1 MTRSRTLIAAVL
13 ATLMPVAGKGQGT
26 ISTQGFGYPTGGLST
41 RAAAAGGAFGE
52 FDFSSPRNP
61 SSTLGWGRGGLYF
74 QYEPEFRRVSAGPAS
89 DNTMTARFPIW
100 MAGMQLGSRAM
111 GTVTSSTLLDR
122 TWATRI
128 RGGQILGPD
137 SVGYEERVESAGAI
151 NDIRLGVS
159 YSVRQSFSIGIG
171 LHGYTG
177 ENRMNLTRQFDDSL
191 RYGTL
196 VRELTIGY
204 LGKAISAGATWR
216 PHPRLAVAASVRSGG
231 ALDVRVA
238 DTLIASGSLPNRF
251 GAGLRFDGLPGAS
264 VGISVERTAWSSLGE
279 LSQTSLSAHDTWEVG
294 AGLEMAGPKFRA
306 VPTLLYL
313 GYRHRDLP
321 FSLGGEVVPERFYS
335 GGAGIPLAGPR
346 VILDMAIQRA
356 TRGPVSGVSE
366 RAWIVSLG
374 FTVRP

>member
-1 MTRSRTLIAAVL
+1 MLTTAALVGIP
-13 ATLMPVAGKGQGT
+13 AMVSAQGS

-74 QYEPEFRRVSAGPAS
+74 QYEPEYRRVASGPSA

-111 GTVTSSTLLDR
+111 GTLTSSTLLDR

-151 NDIRLGVS
+151 NDVRLGVS
-159 YSVRQSFSIGIG
+159 YSVRPTFSMGIG
-171 LHGYTG
+171 LHGFTG

-196 VRELTIGY
+196 IRNLTIGY
-204 LGKAISAGATWR
+204 LGNAFSAGATWR
-216 PHPRLAVAASVRSGG
+216 IHPELAVAASLRSGG
-231 ALDVRVA
+231 SLDVRIA
-238 DTLIASGSLPNRF
+238 DTLIASGSMPNRF
-251 GAGLRFDGLPGAS
+251 GAAVRFDGLPGAS
-264 VGISVERTAWSSLGE
+264 VAVSVERTQWSSLGE
-279 LSQTSLSAHDTWEVG
+279 LSQTTLTANDTWEVG

-306 VPTLLYL
+306 VPSAFYL

-321 FSLGGEVVPERFYS
+321 FSVAGEVVPERFYS

-356 TRGPVSGVSE
+356 TRGPVAGVSE
-366 RAWIVSLG
+366 RAWIISLG

>member
-1 MTRSRTLIAAVL
+1 MMRRLLLTMTALVTVPAISAA
-13 ATLMPVAGKGQGT
+13 QGS

-52 FDFSSPRNP
+52 FDYSSPRNP

-74 QYEPEFRRVSAGPAS
+74 QYEPEYRRVTAGPSA

-111 GTVTSSTLLDR
+111 GTLTSSTLLDR

-151 NDIRLGVS
+151 NDVRLGVS
-159 YSVRQSFSIGIG
+159 YSVRQTFSIGIG
-171 LHGYTG
+171 LHGFTG
-177 ENRMNLTRQFDDSL
+177 ENRMSLTRQFDDSL

-196 VRELTIGY
+196 IRELTIGY
-204 LGKAISAGATWR
+204 LGNAISAGVTWR
-216 PHPRLAVAASVRSGG
+216 PHPQIAVAASVRSGG
-231 ALDVRVA
+231 NLDVRIA
-238 DTLIASGSLPNRF
+238 DTLIASGSMPNRF
-251 GAGLRFDGLPGAS
+251 GAGVRYDGFPGAS
-264 VGISVERTAWSSLGE
+264 VAISVERTQWSSLGA
-279 LSQTSLSAHDTWEVG
+279 LSQTSLTANDTWEVG

-306 VPTLLYL
+306 VPALFYL
-313 GYRHRDLP
+313 GYRYRDLP
-321 FSLGGEVVPERFYS
+321 FSVAGEVVPERFFS

-346 VILDMAIQRA
+346 VVLDMALQHA
-356 TRGPVSGVSE
+356 TRGPVAGISE
-366 RAWIVSLG
+366 RAWIISLG

>member
-1 MTRSRTLIAAVL
+1 MMRSLLVGLALVPSVAA
-13 ATLMPVAGKGQGT
+13 AQGS

-41 RAAAAGGAFGE
+41 RAAAGGGGFGE

-74 QYEPEFRRVSAGPAS
+74 QYEPEFRRVSAGPSS

-100 MAGMQLGSRAM
+100 MAGMQLGAKAM
-111 GTVTSSTLLDR
+111 GTLTSSTLLDR

-151 NDIRLGVS
+151 NDIRLGVA
-159 YSVRQSFSIGIG
+159 YTVRTGLSVGVGI
-171 LHGYTG
+171 HGYTG

-196 VRELTIGY
+196 IRQLTIGY

-216 PHPRLAVAASVRSGG
+216 PTDQLALALSVRSGG
-231 ALDVRVA
+231 SLDVRVA
-238 DTLIASGSLPNRF
+238 DTLIASGSLPNRY

-264 VGISVERTAWSSLGE
+264 FAISIERTEWSSLGA
-279 LSQTSLSAHDTWEVG
+279 LSQTSLTANDTWEIG
-294 AGLEMAGPKFRA
+294 AGLEMTGPKFRT
-306 VPTLLYL
+306 VPSLLYV
-313 GYRHRDLP
+313 GYRIRDLP
-321 FSLGGEVVPERFYS
+321 FSVGGEVVPERFIS

-346 VILDMAIQRA
+346 VILDLAVQNA
-356 TRGPVSGVSE
+356 KRGPVLGIAE
-366 RAWIVSLG
+366 RAWIVSMG

>member
-1 MTRSRTLIAAVL
+1 MMRRPALFAILVAAI
-13 ATLMPVAGKGQGT
+13 PSVAFAQGA

-41 RAAAAGGAFGE
+41 RAAAGGGAFGE

-74 QYEPEFRRVSAGPAS
+74 QYEPEFRRVNAGTSS
-89 DNTMTARFPIW
+89 DNTMTARFPVW

-137 SVGYEERVESAGAI
+137 SVGYEERVESSGAI

-159 YSVRQSFSIGIG
+159 YSVRQNFSVGIG
-171 LHGYTG
+171 LHGFTG

-191 RYGTL
+191 AYGTL
-196 VRELTIGY
+196 ERNLTIGY

-216 PHPRLAVAASVRSGG
+216 PHPKLALAASMRSGG
-231 ALDVRVA
+231 GLDVRIA
-238 DTLIASGSLPNRF
+238 DTVIASGSLPNRF
-251 GAGLRFDGLPGAS
+251 GAGVRFDGFPGAS
-264 VGISVERTAWSSLGE
+264 LAISVERTQWSSLGE
-279 LSQTSLSAHDTWEVG
+279 LSQTSLTANDAWEVG

-313 GYRHRDLP
+313 GYRGRDLP
-321 FSLGGEVVPERFYS
+321 FSVAGEVVPERFYS

-356 TRGPVSGVSE
+356 TRGPVAGVSE
-366 RAWIVSLG
+366 TAWIVSMG

>member
-1 MTRSRTLIAAVL
+1 MMRRLRLVTAVL
-13 ATLMPVAGKGQGT
+13 SLMPAVGFAQGA

-41 RAAAAGGAFGE
+41 RAAAGGGAFGE
-52 FDFSSPRNP
+52 FDFSSTRNP

-74 QYEPEFRRVSAGPAS
+74 QYEPEFRRVTTGSS
-89 DNTMTARFPIW
+89 IDNTMTARFPIW

-137 SVGYEERVESAGAI
+137 SVGYEERVQSAGAI

-159 YSVRQSFSIGIG
+159 YSIRQNLSVGIG

-196 VRELTIGY
+196 IRNLTIGY

-216 PHPRLAVAASVRSGG
+216 PLPKLALAASMRSGG
-231 ALDVRVA
+231 GLDVRIA

-251 GAGLRFDGLPGAS
+251 GAAVRFDGAPGAS
-264 VGISVERTAWSSLGE
+264 IALSVERTQWSSLGE
-279 LSQTSLSAHDTWEVG
+279 LSQTSLTANDTWEVG
-294 AGLEMAGPKFRA
+294 AGVEMAGPKFRA

-313 GYRHRDLP
+313 GYRGRDLP
-321 FSLGGEVVPERFYS
+321 FSVGGEVVSERFYS
-335 GGAGIPLAGPR
+335 TGAGIPLAGPR
-346 VILDMAIQRA
+346 VILDMALQRA
-356 TRGPVSGVSE
+356 TRGPVSGISE
-366 RAWIVSLG
+366 TAWIVSMG

>member
-1 MTRSRTLIAAVL
+1 MMRRFLLT
-13 ATLMPVAGKGQGT
+13 ATALLGIPAITSAQGS

-41 RAAAAGGAFGE
+41 RATAAGGGFGE

-74 QYEPEFRRVSAGPAS
+74 QYEPEFRRVSAGPS
-89 DNTMTARFPIW
+89 VDNTMTARFPIW

-111 GTVTSSTLLDR
+111 GTLTSSTLLDR

-151 NDIRLGVS
+151 NDIRLGVA
-159 YSVRQSFSIGIG
+159 YSVRPSFSIGIG

-196 VRELTIGY
+196 IRNLTIGY

-216 PHPRLAVAASVRSGG
+216 PHPRVAVAASFRSGG
-231 ALDVRVA
+231 GLDVRIA
-238 DTLIASGSLPNRF
+238 DTLVASGSLPNRF
-251 GAGLRFDGLPGAS
+251 GAGVRFDGLPGAS
-264 VGISVERTAWSSLGE
+264 IGVSIERTEWSSLGE
-279 LSQTSLSAHDTWEVG
+279 LSQTSLTANDTWEIG
-294 AGLEMAGPKFRA
+294 AGLELAGPKFRA
-306 VPTLLYL
+306 VPSLLYL
-313 GYRHRDLP
+313 GYRQRDLP
-321 FSLGGEVVPERFYS
+321 FSVGGEVVPERFYS

-346 VILDMAIQRA
+346 VILDMAIQHA
-356 TRGPVSGVSE
+356 TRGPVVGISE
-366 RAWIVSLG
+366 RAWIISLG

>member
-1 MTRSRTLIAAVL
+1 MMRRLLLSTAAVL
-13 ATLMPVAGKGQGT
+13 AIPSISMAQGT
-26 ISTQGFGYPTGGLST
+26 LSTQGFGYPTGGLST
-41 RAAAAGGAFGE
+41 RAAAAGGGFGE

-74 QYEPEFRRVSAGPAS
+74 QYEPEYRRVSAGPSA

-111 GTVTSSTLLDR
+111 GTLTSSTLLDR

-151 NDIRLGVS
+151 NDVRLGVS

-196 VRELTIGY
+196 IRNLTIGY
-204 LGKAISAGATWR
+204 LGNAFSAGATWR
-216 PHPRLAVAASVRSGG
+216 PHRQVALAASMRMGG
-231 ALDVRVA
+231 SLDVRIA
-238 DTLIASGSLPNRF
+238 DTLAASGSLPNRF
-251 GAGLRFDGLPGAS
+251 GAGVRFDGLPGAS
-264 VGISVERTAWSSLGE
+264 VAVSVERTEWSSLGE
-279 LSQTSLSAHDTWEVG
+279 LSQTSLTANDTWEIG
-294 AGLEMAGPKFRA
+294 AGVELAGPKFRA

-313 GYRHRDLP
+313 GYRRRDLP
-321 FSLGGEVVPERFYS
+321 FSIGGEVVPERFYS

-346 VILDMAIQRA
+346 VILDMAVQHA
-356 TRGPVSGVSE
+356 TRGPVAGVSE
-366 RAWIVSLG
+366 RAWIISLG

>member
-1 MTRSRTLIAAVL
+1 MMRRLTQVVAMLALPAVGM
-13 ATLMPVAGKGQGT
+13 AQGS

-41 RAAAAGGAFGE
+41 RAAAAGGGFAE

-74 QYEPEFRRVSAGPAS
+74 QYEPEFRRVTAGPAS
-89 DNTMTARFPIW
+89 ENTMTARFPIW

-111 GTVTSSTLLDR
+111 GTVTASTLLDR

-159 YSVRQSFSIGIG
+159 YSVRPTFSVGVG

-177 ENRMNLTRQFDDSL
+177 ENRMNLTRTFDDSL

-204 LGKAISAGATWR
+204 LGNAFSLGATWR
-216 PHPRLAVAASVRSGG
+216 PHRQVAIAASMRTGG
-231 ALDVRVA
+231 NLDVRIA
-238 DTLIASGSLPNRF
+238 DTVVASGNMPKRF
-251 GAGLRFDGLPGAS
+251 GAGVRFDGFPGTS
-264 VGISVERTAWSSLGE
+264 VGISVERTEWSSLGA
-279 LSQTSLSAHDTWEVG
+279 LSQTSLVANDSWEIG
-294 AGLEMAGPKFRA
+294 AGVETAGPKFRA
-306 VPTLLYL
+306 VPVLIYL
-313 GYRHRDLP
+313 GYRKRDLP
-321 FSLGGEVVPERFYS
+321 FSVAGEVVPETFYS
-335 GGAGIPLAGPR
+335 AGAGIPLAGPR

-356 TRGPVSGVSE
+356 SRGPVTGVSE
-366 RAWIVSLG
+366 KAWIVSLG

>member
-1 MTRSRTLIAAVL
+1 MMRRLTQVVAMLALPAVGM
-13 ATLMPVAGKGQGT
+13 AQGS

-41 RAAAAGGAFGE
+41 RAAAAGGGFAE

-74 QYEPEFRRVSAGPAS
+74 QYEPEFRHVTAGPAS
-89 DNTMTARFPIW
+89 ENTMTARFPIW

-111 GTVTSSTLLDR
+111 GTVTASTLLDR

-151 NDIRLGVS
+151 NDIRVGVS
-159 YSVRQSFSIGIG
+159 YSVRPTFSVGVG
-171 LHGYTG
+171 VHGYTG
-177 ENRMNLTRQFDDSL
+177 ENRMNLTRTFDDSL

-204 LGKAISAGATWR
+204 LGNAFSLGATWR
-216 PHPRLAVAASVRSGG
+216 PHRQVAIAASMRTGG
-231 ALDVRVA
+231 NLDVRIA
-238 DTLIASGSLPNRF
+238 DTVVASGSMPNRF
-251 GAGLRFDGLPGAS
+251 GAGIRYDGFPGTS
-264 VGISVERTAWSSLGE
+264 VGVSVERTQWSSLGE
-279 LSQTSLSAHDTWEVG
+279 LSQTSLVANDSWEIG
-294 AGLEMAGPKFRA
+294 AGVETAGPKFRA
-306 VPTLLYL
+306 VPVLIYL
-313 GYRHRDLP
+313 GYRKRDLP
-321 FSLGGEVVPERFYS
+321 FSVAGEVVPETFYS
-335 GGAGIPLAGPR
+335 AGAGIPLAGPR

-356 TRGPVSGVSE
+356 SRGPVTGVSE
-366 RAWIVSLG
+366 KAWIVSLG

>member
-1 MTRSRTLIAAVL
+1 MMRRLLLTSSLLLALPTFTRA
-13 ATLMPVAGKGQGT
+13 QGT

-41 RAAAAGGAFGE
+41 RAAAGGGGFAE

-74 QYEPEFRRVSAGPAS
+74 QYEPEFRRVTVGPSS

-111 GTVTSSTLLDR
+111 ATVTSSTLLDR
-122 TWATRI
+122 TWATNI

-137 SVGYEERVESAGAI
+137 SVGYQERVESAGAI
-151 NDIRLGVS
+151 NDIRLGVA
-159 YSVRQSFSIGIG
+159 YSVRPSFSVGFG

-177 ENRMNLTRQFDDSL
+177 ENRMTLSRTFDDSL

-196 VRELTIGY
+196 NRNLTIGY
-204 LGKAISAGATWR
+204 LGNAFSAGATWR
-216 PHPRLAVAASVRSGG
+216 VHPQLALAASFRSGG
-231 ALDVRVA
+231 NLDVRIA
-238 DTLIASGSLPNRF
+238 DTLIASGSMPNRF
-251 GAGLRFDGLPGAS
+251 GAGFRFDGIPGAS
-264 VGISVERTAWSSLGE
+264 LAVSVEKTNWSSLGA
-279 LSQTSLSAHDTWEVG
+279 LSQTSLVANDTWEVG

-306 VPTLLYL
+306 VPVLLYL
-313 GYRHRDLP
+313 GYRKRDLP
-321 FSLGGEVVPERFYS
+321 FSVAGEVVPETFYS
-335 GGAGIPLAGPR
+335 TGAGIPLAGPR

-356 TRGPVSGVSE
+356 SRGPAAGVKES
-366 RAWIVSLG
+366 AWILSLG

>member
-1 MTRSRTLIAAVL
+1 MMRRLTQVVAML
-13 ATLMPVAGKGQGT
+13 ALPVVGMAQGS

-41 RAAAAGGAFGE
+41 RAAAAGGGFAE

-74 QYEPEFRRVSAGPAS
+74 QYEPEFRRVTAGPVS
-89 DNTMTARFPIW
+89 ENTMTARFPIW
-100 MAGMQLGSRAM
+100 MAGMQLGARAM
-111 GTVTSSTLLDR
+111 GTVTASTLLDR

-137 SVGYEERVESAGAI
+137 SVGYEERVQSAGAI

-159 YSVRQSFSIGIG
+159 YSVRPTFSVGVG
-171 LHGYTG
+171 VHGYTG
-177 ENRMNLTRQFDDSL
+177 ENRMNLTRTFDDSL

-204 LGKAISAGATWR
+204 LGNAFSLGATWR
-216 PHPRLAVAASVRSGG
+216 PHRQVAIAASMRTGG
-231 ALDVRVA
+231 NLDVRIA
-238 DTLIASGSLPNRF
+238 DTVVASGNMPNRF
-251 GAGLRFDGLPGAS
+251 GAGIRYDGFPGTS
-264 VGISVERTAWSSLGE
+264 IGISVERTEWSSLGA
-279 LSQTSLSAHDTWEVG
+279 LSQTSLVANDSWEIG
-294 AGLEMAGPKFRA
+294 AGVEAAGPKFRA
-306 VPTLLYL
+306 VPVLIYL
-313 GYRHRDLP
+313 GYRKRDLP
-321 FSLGGEVVPERFYS
+321 FSVAGEVVPETFYS

-356 TRGPVSGVSE
+356 SRGPVAGVSE
-366 RAWIVSLG
+366 KAWIVSLG

>member
-1 MTRSRTLIAAVL
+1 MMRRLMLITSALLGVPAVIS
-13 ATLMPVAGKGQGT
+13 AQGS

-74 QYEPEFRRVSAGPAS
+74 QYEPEYRRVASGPS
-89 DNTMTARFPIW
+89 TDNTMTARFPIW

-111 GTVTSSTLLDR
+111 GTLTSSTFLDR

-151 NDIRLGVS
+151 NDVRLGVA
-159 YSVRQSFSIGIG
+159 YSVRSSFSVGIG
-171 LHGYTG
+171 LHAFTG

-196 VRELTIGY
+196 NRNLTIGY
-204 LGKAISAGATWR
+204 LGNAISAGATWR
-216 PHPRLAVAASVRSGG
+216 PHPRLAIAASLRSGG
-231 ALDVRVA
+231 SLDVRIA
-238 DTLIASGSLPNRF
+238 DTLIASGSMPNRF
-251 GAGLRFDGLPGAS
+251 GAGVRFDGLPGAS
-264 VGISVERTAWSSLGE
+264 VAVSVERTQWSRLGE
-279 LSQTSLSAHDTWEVG
+279 LSQTTLTANDAWEVG

-306 VPTLLYL
+306 VPSLLYL
-313 GYRHRDLP
+313 GYRRRDLP
-321 FSLGGEVVPERFYS
+321 FSVAGEVVPERFYS

-346 VILDMAIQRA
+346 VILDMAIQHA
-356 TRGPVSGVSE
+356 SRGTVAGVSE
-366 RAWIVSLG
+366 QAWIISLG

>member
-1 MTRSRTLIAAVL
+1 MMRRLMLITCALLGVPAVIS
-13 ATLMPVAGKGQGT
+13 AQGS

-74 QYEPEFRRVSAGPAS
+74 QYEPEYRRVASGPAT

-111 GTVTSSTLLDR
+111 GTLTSSTFLDR

-151 NDIRLGVS
+151 NDVRLGVA
-159 YSVRQSFSIGIG
+159 YSVRPSFSVGIG
-171 LHGYTG
+171 LHAFTG

-196 VRELTIGY
+196 NRNLTIGY
-204 LGKAISAGATWR
+204 LGNAISAGATWR
-216 PHPRLAVAASVRSGG
+216 PHPRLAVAASLRSGG
-231 ALDVRVA
+231 NLDVRIA
-238 DTLIASGSLPNRF
+238 DTLIASGSMPNRF
-251 GAGLRFDGLPGAS
+251 GAGVRFDGLPGAS
-264 VGISVERTAWSSLGE
+264 VAISVERTQWSSLGE
-279 LSQTSLSAHDTWEVG
+279 LSQTTLTANDTWEVG

-306 VPTLLYL
+306 VPSLLYL
-313 GYRHRDLP
+313 GYRRRDLP
-321 FSLGGEVVPERFYS
+321 FSVAGEVVPERFYS

-346 VILDMAIQRA
+346 VILDMAIQHA
-356 TRGPVSGVSE
+356 SRGPVAGVSE
-366 RAWIVSLG
+366 RAWIISLG